1 MKYFIDED
9 NSKRLSYDSND
20 AQYRVNFDN
29 LQIFGTNV
37 SPEPFETA
45 TRRTHFGY
53 ILEAR
58 VKMKE
63 VKLEI
68 EKVVGFDVEIND
80 ADALGSR
87 VGIIAWNEMEN
98 SNWQNPSSFENLK
111 LEQ

>member
-1 MKYFIDED
+1 MGKE
-9 NSKRLSYDSND
+9 REEGLST
-20 AQYRVNFDN
+20 Q
-29 LQIFGTNV
+29 
-37 SPEPFETA
+37 
-45 TRRTHFGY
+45 
-53 ILEAR
+53 

-80 ADALGSR
+80 TDALGSR

-111 LEQ
+111 LNNKLNISKPPEILQGLYFFV